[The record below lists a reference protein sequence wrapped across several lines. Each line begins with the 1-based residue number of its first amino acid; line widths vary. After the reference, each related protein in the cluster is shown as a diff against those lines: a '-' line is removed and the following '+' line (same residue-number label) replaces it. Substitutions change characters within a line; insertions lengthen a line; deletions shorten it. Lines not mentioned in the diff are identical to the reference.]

1 MNRVLQEAKPEPLK
15 YVTVAQFD
23 PHGHTQL
30 LRFRTCPS
38 HQVRNDT
45 YEAIKKAAKGRK
57 LGKEEFCEALEALQ
71 CPIDAEFVFQV
82 LMVDFS
88 ERDDAVLVGDLEVLQ
103 IGRQVPEI
111 EDPIAMCK

>member
-1 MNRVLQEAKPEPLK
+1 M
-15 YVTVAQFD
+15 
-23 PHGHTQL
+23 
-30 LRFRTCPS
+30 
-38 HQVRNDT
+38 
-45 YEAIKKAAKGRK
+45 
-57 LGKEEFCEALEALQ
+57 EALQ

-111 EDPIAMCK
+111 EDPIAMCKLAGRRLDEQIRAIARRLHFHQVRDIAPAWGGPVHHLG